1 MSSAGVP
8 GKPDGRDALW
18 SGMLIPGLFML
29 AVAIISGHGVGSG
42 LASHGDSRTVIEQ
55 SVPAILHGSYYPS
68 RSYGNPGYEYAAA
81 VLYAGGG
88 LIWTSLYS
96 LLLALASIF
105 VFTRLLDPGL
115 DRGSRFCA
123 LAALCFNPVF
133 LINAFAV
140 SEWMQMVFTL
150 LMSLWLAR
158 SWMRTGRPLT
168 PGGPGPV
175 RRVAGTDAARC
186 GPVLRLPDGR
196 SAMADRVRA
205 QALAG
210 AAGDDGHRGRDYS
223 GDHRP
228 DQSRLCHSQHRGA
241 VQ

>member
-105 VFTRLLDPGL
+105 VFNR
-115 DRGSRFCA
+115 
-123 LAALCFNPVF
+123 
-133 LINAFAV
+133 
-140 SEWMQMVFTL
+140 
-150 LMSLWLAR
+150 
-158 SWMRTGRPLT
+158 
-168 PGGPGPV
+168 
-175 RRVAGTDAARC
+175 
-186 GPVLRLPDGR
+186 
-196 SAMADRVRA
+196 
-205 QALAG
+205 
-210 AAGDDGHRGRDYS
+210 
-223 GDHRP
+223 
-228 DQSRLCHSQHRGA
+228 
-241 VQ
+241 